1 MQILTIIY
9 LFSVNIKIFV
19 GRILGKSDSKEGTD
33 DSSREDVKGSDFAKK
48 DLYKKAVNQMA
59 SEKLEE
65 AIHTFDLA
73 LRIDSAYVDA
83 WIKKGYCHFHLD
95 DYAQAIASYDRALQV
110 DVSNAE
116 AWNMKGLAYYKMKNY
131 EKAIECCEKAIDIN
145 PNEGMAWYNKACYLS
160 LTGKI
165 DESLDA
171 LKRAIE
177 IDISYAKKAVK
188 DRDFENARGEMM
200 FRRIIEV
207 VVLEAI
213 RVGYDVVG
221 KMVWITG
228 MDREDIEEA
237 INNLLLKGLI
247 IRKEKRGLG
256 FGKDESYALAKQ
268 LAEKIGIEKERPFG
282 GKPKEVSGPMLQ
294 LKDLSEHLAK
304 TKHAVEKGDLP
315 SASSDISKLIDPR
328 EFGNILIENFFEE
341 HRDLRVY
348 HIRMKDKGQ
357 DYLNANKGNII
368 ELLSNVEAKVNEKI
382 RRSAIS

>member
-1 MQILTIIY
+1 MGK
-9 LFSVNIKIFV
+9 F
-19 GRILGKSDSKEGTD
+19 LGNSDSKEETNPSLGVGKGT
-33 DSSREDVKGSDFAKK
+33 EFAKK
-48 DLYKKAVNQMA
+48 DLYKKGVSQMA
-59 SEKLEE
+59 SEKLAE
-65 AIHTFDLA
+65 AIHHFDLA
-73 LRIDSAYVDA
+73 LRIDPAYVDA
-83 WIKKGYCHFHLD
+83 WIKKGYCHFHMD
-95 DYAQAIASYDRALQV
+95 DYAQAVASYDKALEI
-110 DVSNAE
+110 DVNNAE

-131 EKAIECCEKAIDIN
+131 EKAIECCEKAIDVN

-165 DESLDA
+165 DDGLDA

-188 DRDFENARGEMM
+188 DRDFENARGEMV

-221 KMVWITG
+221 KMVWITS

-247 IRKEKRGLG
+247 IRKEKRTLG
-256 FGKDESYALAKQ
+256 FGKEEYYALVKQ

-282 GKPKEVSGPMLQ
+282 GRPREVSGPLSQ
-294 LKDLSEHLAK
+294 LRDLSEHLSK
-304 TKHAVEKGDLP
+304 TKHAVEKGDLANT
-315 SASSDISKLIDPR
+315 ASGLSRLIEQR

-348 HIRMKDKGQ
+348 HIRMNDKGQ
-357 DYLNANKGNII
+357 NYLNANKANII
-368 ELLSNVEAKVNEKI
+368 ELLSNIEAKVNEKI
-382 RRSAIS
+382 RHSAIT

>member
-1 MQILTIIY
+1 
-9 LFSVNIKIFV
+9 V
-19 GRILGKSDSKEGTD
+19 GRFLGKSNSDSKGDADPST
-33 DSSREDVKGSDFAKK
+33 SEDLKGSDFAKK
-48 DLYKKAVNQMA
+48 DLYKKGVNQMA

-65 AIHTFDLA
+65 AIRSFDLA
-73 LRIDSAYVDA
+73 LRIDPAYVDA

-95 DYAQAIASYDRALQV
+95 DYAQAVASYDKALQI
-110 DVSNAE
+110 DVNNAE

-165 DESLDA
+165 DDALDA

-177 IDISYAKKAVK
+177 IDISYAKRAVK
-188 DRDFENARGEMM
+188 DRDFESARGEIV

-247 IRKEKRGLG
+247 IRKEKRSLG
-256 FGKDESYALAKQ
+256 FGKEESYALTKQ
-268 LAEKIGIEKERPFG
+268 LAEKIGIEKESVFGSRPR
-282 GKPKEVSGPMLQ
+282 EVSGPMLQ
-294 LKDLSEHLAK
+294 LKELSEHLAK
-304 TKHAVEKGDLP
+304 TKHAVEKGDLVN
-315 SASSDISKLIDPR
+315 ATSSISKLIEPK
-328 EFGNILIENFFEE
+328 EFGNVLIENFFDE

-382 RRSAIS
+382 RHSAIT

>member
-1 MQILTIIY
+1 VAR
-9 LFSVNIKIFV
+9 F
-19 GRILGKSDSKEGTD
+19 LGNSDSEEGTNKRP
-33 DSSREDVKGSDFAKK
+33 SIDVSGSDFAKK
-48 DLYKKAVNQMA
+48 DLYKKGINQMA

-65 AIHTFDLA
+65 AIHNFDLA
-73 LRIDSAYVDA
+73 LRIDPTYVDA
-83 WIKKGYCHFHLD
+83 WIKKGYCHFHMD
-95 DYAQAIASYDRALQV
+95 DYALAVASYDKALEV
-110 DVSNAE
+110 DVNNAE
-116 AWNMKGLAYYKMKNY
+116 AWNMKGLAYYRMKNY
-131 EKAIECCEKAIDIN
+131 EKAIECCEKAIDVN

-165 DESLDA
+165 DEALDA

-188 DRDFENARGEMM
+188 DRDFENARGEIV

-207 VVLEAI
+207 VILEAV
-213 RVGYDVVG
+213 RVGYEVVG

-256 FGKDESYALAKQ
+256 LGKEEYYALAKQ

-282 GKPKEVSGPMLQ
+282 DPRKDVSGPVLQ
-294 LKDLSEHLAK
+294 FKDLSEHIAK
-304 TKHAVEKGDLP
+304 TKHAVEKGDL
-315 SASSDISKLIDPR
+315 ANTSSSISTLIEPR

-341 HRDLRVY
+341 HKDLRIY
-348 HIRMKDKGQ
+348 HIRMKDRGQ
-357 DYLNANKGNII
+357 DYLNANKSNII
-368 ELLSNVEAKVNEKI
+368 ELLSNIEANVNQKI
-382 RRSAIS
+382 RRRPIT

>member
-1 MQILTIIY
+1 ME
-9 LFSVNIKIFV
+9 SEIFV
-19 GRILGKSDSKEGTD
+19 GRFLGKSDSEEETESKEPLVG
-33 DSSREDVKGSDFAKK
+33 SKGSDFAKR
-48 DLYKKAVNQMA
+48 DLYKKGTNLMA

-65 AIHTFDLA
+65 AIRSFDLA
-73 LRIDSAYVDA
+73 IRIDPAYVDA

-95 DYAQAIASYDRALQV
+95 DYAQAIAAYDRALEV
-110 DVSNAE
+110 DVNNAE

-145 PNEGMAWYNKACYLS
+145 PNDGMAWYNKACYLS
-160 LTGKI
+160 LTRKI
-165 DESLDA
+165 DEALDA

-188 DRDFENARGEMM
+188 DRDFENARGEIV

-237 INNLLLKGLI
+237 INNLLLKGLV

-256 FGKDESYALAKQ
+256 FGKEETYALTKE
-268 LAEKIGIEKERPFG
+268 LAAKIGIEKERPFG
-282 GKPKEVSGPMLQ
+282 GKPKEVSGPTLQ
-294 LKDLSEHLAK
+294 LKDLSEHVAK
-304 TKHAVEKGDLP
+304 TKHAVEKGDLANT
-315 SASSDISKLIDPR
+315 STGIAKLIEPR

-357 DYLNANKGNII
+357 DYLNANKSNII
-368 ELLSNVEAKVNEKI
+368 ELLSNIEAKVNEKI
-382 RRSAIS
+382 RRSALT

>member
-1 MQILTIIY
+1 M
-9 LFSVNIKIFV
+9 
-19 GRILGKSDSKEGTD
+19 E
-33 DSSREDVKGSDFAKK
+33 EDRAEPSGSEFAKK
-48 DLYKKAVNQMA
+48 DLYKKGINQMA
-59 SEKLEE
+59 SEKLDE
-65 AIHTFDLA
+65 AIRSFDLA
-73 LRIDSAYVDA
+73 LRIDPNYVDA

-95 DYAQAIASYDRALQV
+95 DYSQAIKCYDKALEIDV
-110 DVSNAE
+110 DNAE
-116 AWNMKGLAYYKMKNY
+116 AWNMKGLAYYSMKNY
-131 EKAIECCEKAIDIN
+131 EKAVECCEKAIDTN

-160 LTGKI
+160 LLGRVE
-165 DESLDA
+165 ESLDG

-188 DRDFENARGEMM
+188 DRDFENVRAEVA

-228 MDREDIEEA
+228 SDREDIEEA

-247 IRKEKRGLG
+247 IRKERRTIAGWAG
-256 FGKDESYALAKQ
+256 GKEDYYALAKE

-282 GKPKEVSGPMLQ
+282 RPQQVSGPVLQ
-294 LKDLSEHLAK
+294 LKELSEHVAK
-304 TKHAVEKGDLP
+304 TKRVVEKGDIEGALGH
-315 SASSDISKLIDPR
+315 ISKLIEPK
-328 EFGNILIENFFEE
+328 EFGSILIENFFDE

-348 HIRMKDKGQ
+348 LIRMKDKGH

-368 ELLSNVEAKVNEKI
+368 ELLTNIEAKVNEKI
-382 RRSAIS
+382 RHSAVT

>member
-1 MQILTIIY
+1 M
-9 LFSVNIKIFV
+9 
-19 GRILGKSDSKEGTD
+19 GRFLGKSESEEETEKKPNVD
-33 DSSREDVKGSDFAKK
+33 KGSDFAKR
-48 DLYKKAVNQMA
+48 DLYKKGINQMA

-65 AIHTFDLA
+65 AIRSFDLA
-73 LRIDSAYVDA
+73 LRIDPSYVDA
-83 WIKKGYCHFHLD
+83 LIKKGYCHFHLD
-95 DYAQAIASYDRALQV
+95 DYAMAVATYDRALAV
-110 DVSNAE
+110 DVNNAE

-145 PNEGMAWYNKACYLS
+145 PNDGMAWYNKACYLS

-165 DESLDA
+165 DEALDA

-188 DRDFENARGEMM
+188 DRDFENARGEIV

-213 RVGYDVVG
+213 RVGYDYVG
-221 KMVWITG
+221 KIVWITG

-237 INNLLLKGLI
+237 INNLLLKGLV
-247 IRKEKRGLG
+247 IRKEKRGFG
-256 FGKDESYALAKQ
+256 FGKGEESYALARQ
-268 LAEKIGIEKERPFG
+268 LAEKIGVEKTGPLA
-282 GKPKEVSGPMLQ
+282 PKSREITGPVLQ

-304 TKHAVEKGDLP
+304 TKHSVEKGDLENTL
-315 SASSDISKLIDPR
+315 SGIAKLIEPK
-328 EFGNILIENFFEE
+328 EFGNILIEHFFEE

-357 DYLNANKGNII
+357 DYLNANKSNII
-368 ELLSNVEAKVNEKI
+368 ELLSNVEAKVNGKI
-382 RRSAIS
+382 RRSAFT

>member
-1 MQILTIIY
+1 M
-9 LFSVNIKIFV
+9 
-19 GRILGKSDSKEGTD
+19 GRFLDRSDS
-33 DSSREDVKGSDFAKK
+33 REETSNNQSTNARGSEFAKK
-48 DLYKKAVNQMA
+48 DLYKKGINLMA
-59 SEKLEE
+59 SEKLHE
-65 AIHTFDLA
+65 AIHAFDLA
-73 LRIDSAYVDA
+73 LRIDPSYVDA

-95 DYAQAIASYDRALQV
+95 DYAQAIASYDKALEI
-110 DVSNAE
+110 DLNNAE

-131 EKAIECCEKAIDIN
+131 EKAIECAEKAIDIN
-145 PNEGMAWYNKACYLS
+145 PNDGMAWYNKACYLS
-160 LTGKI
+160 LTRKI

-188 DRDFENARGEMM
+188 DRDFENARGEII

-247 IRKEKRGLG
+247 IRREKRGLG
-256 FGKDESYALAKQ
+256 FGKEESYTLTRE
-268 LAEKIGIEKERPFG
+268 LAEKIGVEKERPFG
-282 GKPKEVSGPMLQ
+282 GRPREIAGPVLQ
-294 LKDLSEHLAK
+294 LKDLSEHIAR
-304 TKHAVEKGDLP
+304 TKHAVEKGDLQ
-315 SASSDISKLIDPR
+315 SASTTISKLIEPR

-348 HIRMKDKGQ
+348 HLRMKDKGQ
-357 DYLNANKGNII
+357 DYLNANKSNIM
-368 ELLSNVEAKVNEKI
+368 ELLSNIEAKVNEKI
-382 RRSAIS
+382 RHSTIT